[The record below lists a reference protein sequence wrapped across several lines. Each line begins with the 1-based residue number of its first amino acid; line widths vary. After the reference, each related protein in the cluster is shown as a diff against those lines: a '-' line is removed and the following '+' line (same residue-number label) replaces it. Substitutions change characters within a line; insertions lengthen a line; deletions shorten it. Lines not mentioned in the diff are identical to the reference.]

1 MHAIGQGA
9 LAVEC
14 RTDDKKILDMLKPLN
29 DKATVQAV
37 MAERALMRTLVCL
50 RNFKNYNCLL
60 TALTTY
66 TYFMSNNHPQ
76 KCAFHCM

>member
-50 RNFKNYNCLL
+50 RKFTNYLKVYSAFNVQL
-60 TALTTY
+60 
-66 TYFMSNNHPQ
+66 S
-76 KCAFHCM
+76 CAP

>member
-1 MHAIGQGA
+1 MHAVGQGA

-50 RNFKNYNCLL
+50 
-60 TALTTY
+60 
-66 TYFMSNNHPQ
+66 
-76 KCAFHCM
+76 